1 TLTCERP
8 GGTHPRVKSEG
19 GVAGKR
25 YVSTFVRPAHQLQG
39 RFDVPPNLGLL
50 VIALI
55 FEGASL
61 LSGLDNGLVAVR
73 FQQLPGVVLDFD
85 FLHSHGVM
93 LLFFSATERTN
104 RARTVG
110 VDTYQEPT

>member
-1 TLTCERP
+1 MTLTCEKP
-8 GGTHPRVKSEG
+8 GGPTFASSPRE
-19 GVAGKR
+19 ALPEKR
-25 YVSTFVRPAHQLQG
+25 YVSTFVRAAHQLQG
-39 RFDVPPNLGLL
+39 GFDVPPNLGLL

-55 FEGASL
+55 FQGTSL

-93 LLFFSATERTN
+93 LLLFGATDASIARER
-104 RARTVG
+104 
-110 VDTYQEPT
+110 